1 MNINK
6 WSMIKILNQTLTIS
20 MIIFMDTK
28 MTIEIQLIHLDPL
41 RSQIKPIQIDI
52 HLYVDWR

>member
-1 MNINK
+1 MI
-6 WSMIKILNQTLTIS
+6 SMADQTRTIS

>member
-1 MNINK
+1 
-6 WSMIKILNQTLTIS
+6 MIKILNQTLTIS

-52 HLYVDWR
+52 HLYVETEQALEI

>member
-1 MNINK
+1 
-6 WSMIKILNQTLTIS
+6 
-20 MIIFMDTK
+20 MIIFIDTK

-52 HLYVDWR
+52 HLYVETEQALVI